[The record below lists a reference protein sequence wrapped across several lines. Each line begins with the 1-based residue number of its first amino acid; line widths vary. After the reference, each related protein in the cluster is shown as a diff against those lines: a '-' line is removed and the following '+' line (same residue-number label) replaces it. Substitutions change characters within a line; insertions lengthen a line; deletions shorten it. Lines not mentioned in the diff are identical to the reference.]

1 MKATLEFTMP
11 EDRVEHALALRGP
24 SFAFALTNL
33 DNTLR
38 NALKHGHHFETAD
51 HALADCRNQISDA
64 VQIAR
69 DCYDL

>member
-11 EDRVEHALALRGP
+11 EDRVEHALSVRGP
-24 SFAFALTNL
+24 GFAFALTNL

-38 NALKHGHHFETAD
+38 NALKHGHDFQTAD
-51 HALADCRNQISDA
+51 AALQGCRDQISDA